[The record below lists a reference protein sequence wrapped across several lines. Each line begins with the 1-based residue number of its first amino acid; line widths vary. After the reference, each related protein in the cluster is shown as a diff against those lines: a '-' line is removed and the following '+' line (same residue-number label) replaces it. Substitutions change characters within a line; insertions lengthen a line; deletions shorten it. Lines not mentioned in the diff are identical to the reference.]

1 MNTFLEL
8 IAVGAGVGTL
18 SGFFGVGG
26 GTVLVPVL
34 LLLGFDIKTAV
45 GISVVQMVFSSIYG
59 SYLNQKR
66 GTLDMKL
73 VSIIGAGGFSGAF
86 FSGYVASFVSNRL
99 LESIFF
105 LFVLFALGRLFMKT
119 KEYHH
124 EKRVSPVILFLI
136 GMVIGFF
143 SMLIGVGGSLM
154 LVPIL
159 VGFLHVELR
168 KATSAGLFFVVFSS
182 VSGFISHA
190 LSGHVDYTS
199 GVTVGLSSLAGVY
212 LGIHLKHVASNE
224 VARRLLLFFYLCV
237 IIYLA
242 YRIFFTGR

>member
-8 IAVGAGVGTL
+8 AVVGAGVGTL

-26 GTVLVPVL
+26 GTVLVPAL
-34 LLLGFDIKTAV
+34 LLLGYDIKTAV

-59 SYLNQKR
+59 SYLNHKR

-73 VSIIGAGGFSGAF
+73 VSIIGAGGFTGAF

-105 LFVLFALGRLFMKT
+105 LFVLFALARLFMKT
-119 KEYHH
+119 REYHH
-124 EKRVSPVILFLI
+124 EKKVSPVILFLI
-136 GMVIGFF
+136 GMIIGFF

-190 LSGHVDYTS
+190 LSGHINYTS
-199 GVTVGLSSLAGVY
+199 GVIVGLSSLAGVY
-212 LGIHLKHVASNE
+212 LGIHLKHIASNE

-242 YRIFFTGR
+242 YRIFFAG

>member
-1 MNTFLEL
+1 MNTFFEL
-8 IAVGAGVGTL
+8 VIVGIGVGTL

-26 GTVLVPVL
+26 GTVLVPAL
-34 LLLGFDIKTAV
+34 LLLGYDMKAAV

-59 SYLNQKR
+59 SYLNHKR

-86 FSGYVASFVSNRL
+86 FSGYVASFVSGRL

-105 LFVLFALGRLFMKT
+105 LFVLFALARLFMKT
-119 KEYHH
+119 KEHTQ
-124 EKRVSPVILFLI
+124 EKRVSPIILFSI
-136 GMVIGFF
+136 GMIIGFF

-182 VSGFISHA
+182 ISGFISHA

-199 GVTVGLSSLAGVY
+199 GIIVGLASLAGVY
-212 LGIHLKHVASNE
+212 LGIYLKHIASNE

-242 YRIFFTGR
+242 YRIFFIG

>member
-1 MNTFLEL
+1 MDTFLEL
-8 IAVGAGVGTL
+8 ITVGVIVGTV
-18 SGFFGVGG
+18 SGFFGIGG
-26 GTVLVPVL
+26 GTVLVPAL

-45 GISVVQMVFSSIYG
+45 GISVVQMVFSSVYG
-59 SYLNQKR
+59 SYLNHKR
-66 GTLDMKL
+66 GTLDIKL

-86 FSGYVASFVSNRL
+86 FSGYVASFISNRL

-105 LFVLFALGRLFMKT
+105 IFVLFALARLFMKT
-119 KEYHH
+119 KEYHD
-124 EKRVSPVILFLI
+124 EKKVSPIILFAI

-159 VGFLHVELR
+159 VGFLHVELK

-182 VSGFISHA
+182 FSGFISHA
-190 LSGHVDYTS
+190 LSGHIDYTS
-199 GVTVGLSSLAGVY
+199 GVIVGLSSLAGVY
-212 LGIHLKHVASNE
+212 FGIHLKHIASNE
-224 VARRLLLFFYLCV
+224 LSRRLLLFFYLCV

-242 YRIFFTGR
+242 YRIFFTG